1 MRYEEYLEK
10 LKNAVE
16 KKLGCPIEIKEIK
29 KNNGYTYRGLVVH
42 DGASIKP
49 VIAVQEYYHAD
60 MNEKEIMHIVCE
72 IVKIYEHYNV
82 AYDEKDASCKYE
94 FEHFEE
100 ISDRIVYKL
109 VSKERNLDLLKEVP
123 YTDLAGTDLVK
134 LYYILW
140 EATPD
145 GTRMT
150 LLKNIHLQ
158 IWDVC
163 VDQLYKLAEENT
175 PRLLEPNIVTMR
187 QIVECMYGKNV
198 RYREGVDDMLI
209 LTNIFRINGAG
220 VICYDGLLKIL
231 ADMAGGNLIII
242 PCSIHET
249 IVMSEKTWLD
259 EQVLQEMVYS
269 VNREEV
275 PADEILSDHPFR
287 YEREM
292 NRLCMI

>member
-1 MRYEEYLEK
+1 M
-10 LKNAVE
+10 
-16 KKLGCPIEIKEIK
+16 
-29 KNNGYTYRGLVVH
+29 
-42 DGASIKP
+42 
-49 VIAVQEYYHAD
+49 
-60 MNEKEIMHIVCE
+60 
-72 IVKIYEHYNV
+72 
-82 AYDEKDASCKYE
+82 
-94 FEHFEE
+94 
-100 ISDRIVYKL
+100 
-109 VSKERNLDLLKEVP
+109 
-123 YTDLAGTDLVK
+123 
-134 LYYILW
+134 YYILW

-163 VDQLYKLAEENT
+163 VGQLYELAEENT

-220 VICYDGLLKIL
+220 VICYDGLLKII

>member
-82 AYDEKDASCKYE
+82 AYDEKDASWKYE

-163 VDQLYKLAEENT
+163 VDQLYELAEKNT
-175 PRLLEPNIVTMR
+175 PRLLEPSIVTMR

-209 LTNIFRINGAG
+209 LT
-220 VICYDGLLKIL
+220 KIL
-231 ADMAGGNLIII
+231 EMHKQKRIKEKKEAQKRLEKK
-242 PCSIHET
+242 SIDLYPT
-249 IVMSEKTWLD
+249 
-259 EQVLQEMVYS
+259 
-269 VNREEV
+269 
-275 PADEILSDHPFR
+275 LSC
-287 YEREM
+287 
-292 NRLCMI
+292 NINVTA